1 MMKRGLEKSKPLLF
15 SRNKNNS
22 LNRNEQ
28 KGELIMGIYVKAFF
42 EGFIEGAIE
51 ILAILALLY
60 GLLVMPVKLIS
71 LLSRR

>member
-1 MMKRGLEKSKPLLF
+1 
-15 SRNKNNS
+15 
-22 LNRNEQ
+22 
-28 KGELIMGIYVKAFF
+28 MGIYIKAFF

-51 ILAILALLY
+51 ILTILVLLY